1 MIFLLTC
8 FTIEI
13 QCTVVTYYV
22 FKDWEQKKYNK
33 RFILNIGS
41 TTDRVKRAKTNL

>member
-1 MIFLLTC
+1 MFANWR
-8 FTIEI
+8 FNAS
-13 QCTVVTYYV
+13 QYPTYYL
-22 FKDWEQKKYNK
+22 FKDWESKKYND